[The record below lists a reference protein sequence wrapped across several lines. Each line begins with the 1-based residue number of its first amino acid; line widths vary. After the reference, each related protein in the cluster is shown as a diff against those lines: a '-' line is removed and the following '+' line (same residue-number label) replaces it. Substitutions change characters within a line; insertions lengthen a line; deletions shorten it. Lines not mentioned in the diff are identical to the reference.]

1 METMNHEGG
10 TKNVGGMSRRFF
22 VWAAI
27 VGLFLDQLAK
37 IVVHGM
43 FRSGA
48 FSEVRTVRLLGDVLK
63 LAYEQNRQG
72 VFGLNFGPQF
82 LYFVL
87 PLSASALVLWF
98 GFRVKDAW
106 SATAYGMILSGAI
119 GNVIDRARF
128 GYVIDF
134 IVFELRRLSFLWY
147 TFNLA
152 DAFVVT
158 GVIMLLGREFLWR
171 PKPATVIA
179 GTTAGAATAENGA
192 GTGHD

>member
-1 METMNHEGG
+1 
-10 TKNVGGMSRRFF
+10 VCSSDLF

-27 VGLFLDQLAK
+27 VGLFLDQVTK

-48 FSEVRTVRLLGDVLK
+48 FSETRTVRLVGDVLK

-72 VFGLNFGPQF
+72 VFGLRYGPQF

-87 PLSASALVLWF
+87 PLSASALVIWYAL
-98 GFRVKDAW
+98 RAKDAW
-106 SATAYGMILSGAI
+106 SATAYGMILSGAL

-134 IVFELRRLSFLWY
+134 IVFELRRLGFQWY
-147 TFNLA
+147 TFNIA
-152 DAFVVT
+152 DALVVV
-158 GVIMLLGREFLWR
+158 GVIMLLGKEFLWR
-171 PKPATVIA
+171 PKKLPSAT
-179 GTTAGAATAENGA
+179 GAAPAESGA
-192 GTGHD
+192 RAGHD